1 MLTIE
6 KLTLPYPKCNLC
18 ENGSQMAKCRSGP
31 SNLQTL
37 FMFVRCCFPA
47 RRRMWSREMTLHL
60 ASRPAWKLLEHSRL
74 PFHDYIF
81 RISKTVLKAETWSK
95 PSFPRWP
102 VLNCRQR
109 RHQYCTFMPLHGWR
123 GVFPATA
130 ATVWQ
135 ALFFLSPFF
144 YLFPL
149 LNSFCA
155 AIKVTCP
162 ALEKLALSM

>member
-18 ENGSQMAKCRSGP
+18 ENGSEMANCRSGP

-47 RRRMWSREMTLHL
+47 RRMWSREMTLHL
-60 ASRPAWKLLEHSRL
+60 ASRPAWKLLKHYRL
-74 PFHDYIF
+74 LFHDYIF

-109 RHQYCTFMPLHGWR
+109 RHQYCTFMPGMERRVPRHSCYSLESSFF
-123 GVFPATA
+123 FP
-130 ATVWQ
+130 Q
-135 ALFFLSPFF
+135 PFF
-144 YLFPL
+144 SSLYRILFARPSRLCALPL
-149 LNSFCA
+149 RSWL
-155 AIKVTCP
+155 
-162 ALEKLALSM
+162 